1 MLLEVAKARA
11 ELDDIASRI
20 TACSLRLRHG
30 EHLVKTLLGHNHR
43 NISVASSSKT
53 NAAPMGD
60 VGRKVRDE
68 DGLGLEESQ
77 IP

>member
-1 MLLEVAKARA
+1 VLLEVAKARA

-43 NISVASSSKT
+43 NIFVASSSKT
-53 NAAPMGD
+53 TAPMGD
-60 VGRKVRDE
+60 VGEKVRGV